1 MHAFEAH
8 PAVRAVPAPDPQR
21 RWKPLGVVSLA
32 ALLLHGAVLG
42 GLDWAWPSRETPQPT
57 ASPMQVRMFEPSTA
71 RSAPAPAA
79 RELSEL
85 PIEPVATAATVV
97 VPRVKPVA
105 LRENATAIRA
115 AALPATRPRR
125 PAEPRIAAPAEVPPA
140 PVKLAL
146 DAPIVRAAPASA
158 TASAVSDDEPIP
170 HYRTRMPPAMTLR
183 YEMQRGMLRG
193 TGDLAW
199 RPQGDRYELKLD
211 ARVSGLPML
220 MQVSAGGFDAAGL
233 APLRF
238 TDQRLR
244 RGTTAANFQREAGKI
259 TFSGPATEFA
269 LRDGA
274 QDRLSW
280 MIQLA
285 AIVAAEPRLGEAGAK
300 VAMVV
305 VGSHGDAGVW
315 VFRCVG
321 SEPVSI
327 GAGTATAIKFTRE
340 PREAYDTTVQVWLD
354 PAQHGVPVHAVQKS
368 GANDEGFELRL
379 RELIPAN

>member
-1 MHAFEAH
+1 MHAFEAN
-8 PAVRAVPAPDPQR
+8 PAVRAVPAPDPRR
-21 RWKPLGVVSLA
+21 RWKLIAVLSLA

-42 GLDWAWPSRETPQPT
+42 GLDWAWPSRETMQPP
-57 ASPMQVRMFEPSTA
+57 AGPMQVRVVESPAA
-71 RSAPAPAA
+71 RSAPVPAVA
-79 RELSEL
+79 EL
-85 PIEPVATAATVV
+85 PALPMEPVATVAAVAS
-97 VPRVKPVA
+97 PRVKPVV
-105 LRENATAIRA
+105 LREKAPAIHA
-115 AALPATRPRR
+115 AALPATPPPPSR
-125 PAEPRIAAPAEVPPA
+125 ADAPPA
-140 PVKLAL
+140 PIEVALA
-146 DAPIVRAAPASA
+146 APIVRAAAGPASA
-158 TASAVSDDEPIP
+158 AASAVPDDEAIP
-170 HYRTRMPPAMTLR
+170 HYRTRVPPAMTLR

-193 TGDLAW
+193 TGDLSW

-211 ARVSGLPML
+211 ARVGGVPVL
-220 MQVSAGGFDAAGL
+220 MQVSAGGFDGAGL

-269 LRDGA
+269 LREGA

-315 VFRCVG
+315 VFRCAG
-321 SEPVSI
+321 SEPVST
-327 GAGTATAIKFTRE
+327 GAGTVDAIKFIRE
-340 PREAYDTTVQVWLD
+340 PREVYDTTVQVWLD
-354 PAQHGVPVHAVQKS
+354 PAQHGMPCTRCRSRAATTKGSSCVCA
-368 GANDEGFELRL
+368 R
-379 RELIPAN
+379 